1 MTHFNQKNTSEVM
14 RLESKSEED
23 LQLPLWSFKMLTVG
37 KPTTMLETQL
47 LTSPQS
53 EKVQYNLVEWPCG
66 QIETSS

>member
-47 LTSPQS
+47 LTSLQS